1 MRLDVPMDVPSPI
14 DFSRVEEA
22 RAWANAANVKRPW
35 RADFFAAIVHELVS
49 LRVPSGSVLELG
61 SGPGF
66 LAERVLQE
74 LPELTYTLLDS
85 SAAMQELARVRVG
98 SGVGVQYVAADFG
111 RDHWADGLGSFDAVA
126 TVQAVHELRHKRH
139 AIGLH
144 RAVSGLLRRGGLS
157 LVCDYVAGPDGM
169 ANHELYM
176 TVSEQ
181 AGALGR
187 AGFAGV
193 SVVLEKGGLVLHRGR
208 KAA

>member
-1 MRLDVPMDVPSPI
+1 
-14 DFSRVEEA
+14 
-22 RAWANAANVKRPW
+22 
-35 RADFFAAIVHELVS
+35 
-49 LRVPSGSVLELG
+49 
-61 SGPGF
+61 
-66 LAERVLQE
+66 
-74 LPELTYTLLDS
+74 
-85 SAAMQELARVRVG
+85 
-98 SGVGVQYVAADFG
+98 
-111 RDHWADGLGSFDAVA
+111 
-126 TVQAVHELRHKRH
+126 VQAVHELRHKRH